1 MSDQI
6 KHECGIAMVRLL
18 KPLRYYQ
25 EKYGTAFYALNK
37 MHILMEK
44 QHNRGQDG
52 AGLAC
57 VKLHPEPGSVYIN
70 RMRSNHSTPIKDV
83 FLRIHD
89 TVTRQTEPDRQNDP
103 EWLKRNV
110 EYCGEVYL
118 GHLRYGTFGKNDIEN
133 VHPVMRSNNWMTRN
147 LVVAGNFNLT
157 NISELFGKLITLGQ
171 YPQATTDT
179 VTIMERIGHFLDR
192 ENEDKYQYFKS
203 KGHSKQDITPLIA
216 ENLDLKEVLSQAARA
231 WDGGYAMAGIIGHG
245 DAFVLR
251 DPNGI
256 RPAFYYADDEIVVA
270 ASERAVIQTTM
281 NVPYHTIKEIT
292 PAHAL
297 IIKQNGSWS
306 EVPVL
311 DPGEFKPCSFEWI
324 YFSRGSDQD
333 IYKERKQLGRNLIPQ
348 IMKSIDNDIEHAV
361 FSYIPNTAESAF
373 FGLLEGM
380 EDYCN
385 ERKAELIL
393 AEKEKLT
400 PERLAEIQKIKVHA
414 EKVAI
419 KDAKMRTFI
428 TEDNARDDMVSHV
441 YDVTYGSV
449 REKVDNLVIVDDSI
463 VRGTTLRQSI
473 IRILDRLHPK
483 KIVICSSAPQI
494 RYPDCYGIDMSRLS
508 EFVAFRA
515 AINLLHKTG
524 RAHVIE
530 DVYQEAKRQLTLPKE
545 EVVNCM
551 KEIYA
556 PFTDEE
562 ISAQIVEIVRSPGID
577 SDIDVV
583 FQTIEGLHKA
593 IPTHNG
599 DWYFT
604 GDYPTPGGNVVANQA
619 FVNYYENI
627 DARPY

>member
-1 MSDQI
+1 MSDLI
-6 KHECGIAMVRLL
+6 KHECGIALIRLL
-18 KPLRYYQ
+18 KPISYYQ

-57 VKLHPEPGSVYIN
+57 VKLHPDPGSVYIN
-70 RMRSNHSTPIKDV
+70 RMRSNAATPIKDV
-83 FLRIHD
+83 FLRIHNLIGQ
-89 TVTRQTEPDRQNDP
+89 RIEPGNQPDP
-103 EWLKRNV
+103 EWIKRNV

-118 GHLRYGTFGKNDIEN
+118 GHLRYGTFGKNNIEN

-157 NISELFGKLITLGQ
+157 NINELFEKLISLGQ
-171 YPQATTDT
+171 YPQVTTDT
-179 VTIMERIGHFLDR
+179 VTILERIGHFLDQ
-192 ENEDKYQYFKS
+192 ENEDKYRYFKEKGFS
-203 KGHSKQDITPLIA
+203 KAEITPLIA

-256 RPAFYYADDEIVVA
+256 RPAFYYADEEIVVA

-281 NVPYHTIKEIT
+281 NVPYDTIKEIT
-292 PAHAL
+292 PANAL
-297 IIKQNGSWS
+297 IIKQNGTWS

-311 DPGEFKPCSFEWI
+311 DPGELKPCSFERI

-333 IYKERKQLGRNLIPQ
+333 IYRERKQLGRNLIPQ
-348 IMKSIDNDIEHAV
+348 IMKSIGHDIEHAV

-380 EDYCN
+380 EDFCN

-393 AEKEKLT
+393 AEKENLT
-400 PERLAEIQKIKVHA
+400 PQRLAEIQKIKVHA

-449 REKVDNLVIVDDSI
+449 REGVDNLVIIDDSI

-494 RYPDCYGIDMSRLS
+494 RYPDCYGIDMSRLA

-524 RAHVIE
+524 RAHVI
-530 DVYQEAKRQLTLPKE
+530 DVVYKKAKEQLTLPKE
-545 EVVNCM
+545 EQQNCM
-551 KEIYA
+551 KEIYD

-562 ISAQIVEIVRSPGID
+562 ISAQIAEIVTA
-577 SDIDVV
+577 SDIGSEIDVV
-583 FQTIEGLHKA
+583 FQTVEGLHEA
-593 IPTHNG
+593 IPVHRG

-604 GDYPTPGGNVVANQA
+604 GDYPTPGGNVVANRA
-619 FVNYYENI
+619 FVNYCENI